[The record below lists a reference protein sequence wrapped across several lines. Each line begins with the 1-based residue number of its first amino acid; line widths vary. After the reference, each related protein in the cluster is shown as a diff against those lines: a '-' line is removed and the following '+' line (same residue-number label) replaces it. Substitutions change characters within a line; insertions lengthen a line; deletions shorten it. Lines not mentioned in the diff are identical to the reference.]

1 MSPIIDDLGEVVGVA
16 AFSHD
21 IGARLRD
28 DERVRRSETLLAEA
42 QELTS
47 VGSWEWDVTTDEMTW
62 SAELYRILGLDPSK
76 TEPSFDVYFAQIHP
90 DDRARAESQLITM
103 AATGRNML
111 DNIRMLGGD
120 GIERITQTYSRST
133 KDAAGNVVRV
143 RGTTQD
149 VSLLARAAGR
159 LERANRHNEAL
170 LNSAGDGI
178 YGIDR
183 YGITTFAN
191 PAAALLTGYAI
202 EAMVGRSRHDAFHH
216 TRPDGTAYSP
226 YDCPVSASLQD
237 GTVHRCD
244 TDVYWRKDGSSF
256 PVEYSS
262 TPIFEAGTVV
272 GAVVVFK
279 DISERRN
286 LERARDDFVA
296 SITHEL
302 RTPLTSIRGYL
313 ELIADEASADL
324 SDEHRRFLA
333 IVDRNADRL
342 LHVVGD
348 LLLLAQADAGAIELE
363 LEDIDVAALIRDGVE
378 VARPQ
383 AVAKGLELRAEVSP
397 APLLRGDRARLGQVV
412 DNLVSNA
419 IKFTPAGGRVVLRSF
434 ADGDR
439 NVIEVSDTGLGMSGA
454 EQAQLFGRFYRTAV
468 ASELA
473 IAGTGLG
480 LTIVKALV
488 EAHAGTVS
496 VTSAT
501 GEGTTFR
508 VELPAIAPP
517 PRAVWWPDGRPSG
530 SSREAVAEAPHR
542 LDELGADLAAQIAH
556 VELHLGGRHVQRI
569 VPRQLDELQV
579 AQHLIGMSHERCQQ
593 AELERRQG
601 DGRSVDGHG
610 VAREVHLDRTVGVR
624 CADLD
629 GLARAPQ
636 QRVDAGD
643 ELLTPERL
651 GDVVVAAGAQPAH
664 ALQLGAAGGE
674 DEHRNVA
681 EIADALER
689 LPAVELGHRDVEDD
703 EIGAMGMEGT
713 QPGPAVAGH
722 RDLVS
727 GPHEQNAD
735 QLADVRLVVDD
746 ENRRRPS
753 ALAGGHTPLSAFR
766 GRNVNR
772 GNYASAAASSR
783 RPLMPSFMYTRPR
796 WFSTV
801 LGVTNRSW
809 AMSRFE
815 APRPASSAIR
825 RSDAVSDSA
834 PENMSLR
841 GRSPSA
847 ASPSSARVRR
857 ARAPQASASSAARR
871 SGSWASVRRRATRSA
886 AP

>member
-1 MSPIIDDLGEVVGVA
+1 MDNPPPAADSPPRRGAPEAEADRTIGGVVITAATRVAALVQFAPDPIIGFTIGGEITDFNPAAERAYGYGAAEIIGRSVELIVAPERSSDGLFARIAAGETIDAFDTQCVTRSGARIDVSISMSPIIDDLGKVVGVA

-47 VGSWEWDVTTDEMTW
+47 VGSWEWDVATDEMTW
-62 SAELYRILGLDPSK
+62 SAEMYRILGLDPARTK
-76 TEPSFDVYFAQIHP
+76 PSFDVYFAQIHP
-90 DDRARAESQLITM
+90 DDRTRAESQLITM

-133 KDAAGNVVRV
+133 KDAAGKVVRV

-149 VSLLARAAGR
+149 VSLLARAAAR
-159 LERANRHNEAL
+159 LQRANRHNEAL

-202 EAMVGRSRHDAFHH
+202 ETMVGRSRHDAFHH
-216 TRPDGTAYSP
+216 TRPDGTAYST

-256 PVEYSS
+256 PAEYSS

-313 ELIADEASADL
+313 ELIADEASAEL

-397 APLLRGDRARLGQVV
+397 APLLRGDHARLGQVV

-419 IKFTPAGGRVVLRSF
+419 IKFTPAGGRVVLRCF

-468 ASELA
+468 AAELA

-508 VELPAIAPP
+508 VELPAIAPALA
-517 PRAVWWPDGRPSG
+517 PRVVAGRPP
-530 SSREAVAEAPHR
+530 V
-542 LDELGADLAAQIAH
+542 
-556 VELHLGGRHVQRI
+556 
-569 VPRQLDELQV
+569 RQF
-579 AQHLIGMSHERCQQ
+579 A
-593 AELERRQG
+593 
-601 DGRSVDGHG
+601 
-610 VAREVHLDRTVGVR
+610 
-624 CADLD
+624 
-629 GLARAPQ
+629 
-636 QRVDAGD
+636 
-643 ELLTPERL
+643 
-651 GDVVVAAGAQPAH
+651 
-664 ALQLGAAGGE
+664 
-674 DEHRNVA
+674 
-681 EIADALER
+681 
-689 LPAVELGHRDVEDD
+689 
-703 EIGAMGMEGT
+703 
-713 QPGPAVAGH
+713 
-722 RDLVS
+722 
-727 GPHEQNAD
+727 
-735 QLADVRLVVDD
+735 
-746 ENRRRPS
+746 
-753 ALAGGHTPLSAFR
+753 
-766 GRNVNR
+766 
-772 GNYASAAASSR
+772 
-783 RPLMPSFMYTRPR
+783 
-796 WFSTV
+796 
-801 LGVTNRSW
+801 
-809 AMSRFE
+809 
-815 APRPASSAIR
+815 
-825 RSDAVSDSA
+825 
-834 PENMSLR
+834 
-841 GRSPSA
+841 
-847 ASPSSARVRR
+847 
-857 ARAPQASASSAARR
+857 R
-871 SGSWASVRRRATRSA
+871 SGSRSP
-886 AP
+886 APSG